1 VSGIV
6 DQTLSVAGQRTRLRI
21 VGSGPHALVLFPA
34 VMDTGA
40 AFGRLQ
46 LQMRRRLGE
55 GIASVAVDL
64 PGYADE
70 AAEVPAFSV
79 WPGFCAAL
87 MRALE
92 GLFAGGFVLAGNSSG
107 AVAATECA
115 LESARAAGLA
125 WICWCDWRAHAPR
138 DHELLCPA
146 DASGVERLL
155 AHAWHKPPVLTE
167 EAAQAMLAASAR
179 FRRHVAS
186 FDAEQHRARLARYRG
201 PFLAVAG
208 ASDRLVPWEQAR
220 AVVESRNADA
230 PMPSVSGARD
240 AGEGAR
246 FECIAESGH
255 YPHREQPAALASVL
269 AEFARPLL
277 LSGTAHRPS
286 HGREYEYADF
296 AD

>member
-1 VSGIV
+1 MSGIV
-6 DQTLSVAGQRTRLRI
+6 DHALCIAGTRTRLRV

-46 LQMRRRLGE
+46 LQMRRRLGD

-64 PGYADE
+64 PGYADDVG
-70 AAEVPAFSV
+70 EVPEFSAWPAF
-79 WPGFCAAL
+79 CTEL

-92 GLFAGGFVLAGNSSG
+92 GLFAGRFVFAGNSSG

-115 LESARAAGLA
+115 LESDRAAGLA

-138 DHELLCPA
+138 DHALLCPA
-146 DASGVERLL
+146 DRAAVERLL
-155 AHAWHKPPVLTE
+155 AHAWHNPPALTE
-167 EAAQAMLAASAR
+167 DAARAMLAASAR
-179 FRRHVAS
+179 YRRHVAS
-186 FDAEQHRARLARYRG
+186 FDAAQHRARFAGYTG

-208 ASDRLVPWEQAR
+208 ASDGLVPWEHAR
-220 AVVESRNADA
+220 AVVEARGSEAFNASA
-230 PMPSVSGARD
+230 SARD
-240 AGEGAR
+240 ARQGAR

-269 AEFARPLL
+269 AAFARALL
-277 LSGTAHRPS
+277 MGSAHRPS
-286 HGREYEYADF
+286 HGREAEYADC
-296 AD
+296 ADQ